1 MAARRRRQADW
12 VRLHNVTG
20 AIPGRGGAEND
31 RIFLPEAER
40 YSRRYLGRRE
50 LPDQIMVS
58 KNPPGEI

>member
-1 MAARRRRQADW
+1 M
-12 VRLHNVTG
+12 RLHNVTG